1 MAGVGLPPAEGQR
14 EKVRIEMKAGSKFLN
29 AVSAFALS
37 AGVVVSG
44 ASVVVLASP
53 LAAEAAVIQR
63 IDVRGA
69 QRTGQEAVRSNITI
83 RPGVSFSNSDID
95 ESVKRL
101 YATGYFSDV
110 KISVSGGSLI
120 VTVNESRLV
129 NQVVFNGNRKIK
141 DDKLQAVVQTQPLGP
156 YSEAIIQADIQRLK
170 EAYTSIGRSDV
181 QITTQTAPVGQGRVN
196 LAFVINEGERTKIS
210 SINFVGNQAYGDRRL
225 HDVLVTKES
234 GPLSFLT
241 RKDVYSDDKLRAD
254 EEALRQF
261 YYNHGYPD
269 FRVVSSNAVLD
280 ESKNEYTI
288 TFTVEEGA
296 RYNFGNIGV
305 ESTVSGVSGD
315 ELKGLVQTKSGDVY
329 NAKEIQK
336 TMEAISKKVASA
348 GYPFARVTPRGD
360 RNFQTNTVGV
370 TYLVDQGERAYV
382 ERIDIRGNT
391 RTRDYVI
398 RREFDLSEGDAFN
411 QTMITR
417 AKRRLE
423 ALGYFGKVNI
433 STQQGSSPDRVVIV
447 VDVEDQATGSFGIG
461 AGYAANDGV
470 VLEASVEE
478 KNFLG
483 RGQYIRVAAGGGQ
496 DSSRT
501 YSLNFT
507 EPYFLGYRL
516 AAGFDVFKSQTS
528 SNDFYT
534 YEEQGFTLR
543 VTAPITEELATTF
556 RYNYKEIQYSG
567 DGDWKTR
574 LSRPYLDLVN
584 GGTYVQSSVSQTLT
598 YNTLDSMTLPRQG
611 IYATVTHEY
620 AGLGGDSE
628 FYKIYGRARY
638 FHTLSDEMDL
648 IGQLSVGAGHVVATG
663 DKLNVFDQF
672 TLGGRQV
679 RGFKND
685 GIGPRMPNGDTIG
698 GTTYFTA
705 SAEVTAPLPV
715 VPEDFGLRAAL
726 FADAGSLYG
735 NEVVNTAGI
744 KGTGSEW
751 RASVGAG
758 ITWASPFGALRFDY
772 AVPVMKEDYDQT
784 QRFRFSMANQF

>member
-1 MAGVGLPPAEGQR
+1 
-14 EKVRIEMKAGSKFLN
+14 MKAGSRFLN
-29 AVSAFALS
+29 AVSAVALS
-37 AGVVVSG
+37 AGVVASG
-44 ASVVVLASP
+44 AGVVVLSSP
-53 LAAEAAVIQR
+53 LSAQAATIQR
-63 IDVRGA
+63 VEVRGA
-69 QRTGQEAVRSNITI
+69 QRSGQEAVRSNITI
-83 RPGVSFSNSDID
+83 RPGVNFSNSDID

-110 KISVSGGSLI
+110 KIAVSGSTLV
-120 VTVNESRLV
+120 VTVNESQLV

-141 DDKLQAVVQTQPLGP
+141 DDKLQGVVNTQPLGP
-156 YSEAIIQADIQRLK
+156 YSEALVTADIARLK
-170 EAYTSIGRSDV
+170 EAYKVIGRGDV
-181 QITTQTAPVGQGRVN
+181 EITTQVVPVGQGRVN
-196 LAFVINEGERTKIS
+196 IAFVINEGDRTKIS
-210 SINFVGNQAYGDRRL
+210 DIKFIGNQAYGNRRL

-241 RKDVYSDDKLRAD
+241 RKDVFTEDKLRAD

-269 FRVVSSNAVLD
+269 FRIVSSDAVLN
-280 ESKNEYTI
+280 EAKNEYTL
-288 TFTVEEGA
+288 TFTVEEGP
-296 RYNFGNIGV
+296 RYNFGNVAV
-305 ESTVSGVSGD
+305 ESTVDGINGAD
-315 ELKGLVQTKSGDVY
+315 LQGLVETKSGDTYKASDV
-329 NAKEIQK
+329 QK
-336 TMEAISKKVASA
+336 TMEAISKKVAEA

-360 RNFQTNTVGV
+360 RNFQTSTIGIS
-370 TYLVDQGERAYV
+370 YLVDQGERAYV

-398 RREFDLSEGDAFN
+398 RREFDISEGDAFN

-433 STQQGSSPDRVVIV
+433 TTQPGSSADRVVIV

-461 AGYAANDGV
+461 AGYAADDGV
-470 VLEASVEE
+470 VLEASIEE

-483 RGQYIRVAAGGGQ
+483 RGQYIRVAAGGGL
-496 DSSRT
+496 DDART

-516 AAGFDVFKSQTS
+516 AAGFDLFKSQTS
-528 SNDFYT
+528 SNDY
-534 YEEQGFTLR
+534 YDYNEQGITLR
-543 VTAPITEELATTF
+543 VTAPITENLATTF
-556 RYNYKEIQYSG
+556 RYTYKQINY
-567 DGDWKTR
+567 DGTDDWQTN
-574 LSRPYLDLVN
+574 LSQPFQDLVR
-584 GGTYVQSSVSQTLT
+584 GGTYDQSSVSQTLT
-598 YNTLDSMTLPRQG
+598 YNTLDDKTLPREG

-628 FYKIYGRARY
+628 YYKIYGRARY
-638 FHTLSDEMDL
+638 FHLLSDELDI
-648 IGQLSVGAGHVVATG
+648 IGQLSVGAGHVVSTG
-663 DKLNVFDQF
+663 DSLHVFDQF
-672 TLGGRQV
+672 TFGGRQV

-685 GIGPRMPNGDTIG
+685 GIGPRVGEDAIG
-698 GTTYFTA
+698 GTTYFNA
-705 SAEVTAPLPV
+705 SAEVTMPMPA

-735 NEVVNTAGI
+735 NDVPVASGTVN
-744 KGTGSEW
+744 GTDSSL

-758 ITWASPFGALRFDY
+758 VSWASPFGALRFDY
-772 AVPVMKEDYDQT
+772 AVPVAKEDYDEE